1 MKKAFTLIEL
11 LVVIAI
17 IAILAAILF
26 PVFTR
31 AKQSAKR
38 TACLSNARQIG
49 MGTMMYLQANDDVMP
64 LFAQYNTTP
73 PAGDPNHR
81 GTEVLIL
88 PFVKNKDVFGSPL
101 DNGSPYLNTD
111 YANAAKGR
119 PTYLAAFGT
128 SYRYTKCLFSIGA
141 GWSMQNDDAT
151 NYQVSRTVSQA
162 AIESPANS
170 RLMRLEMLPIFSAKR
185 TANACTRYGY
195 DGPGCELDS
204 NGNTY
209 YREWTDVGG
218 SIIGADGHAVQLK
231 GAGDF
236 DDWFVSPDGHKSGEA
251 STDPGAWSGTWYS
264 LCD

>member
-49 MGTMMYLQANDDVMP
+49 MGTMMYLANNDDGMP
-64 LFAQYNTTP
+64 LFAQYNTNP
-73 PAGDPNHR
+73 PVGDPDHR

-88 PFVKNKDVFGSPL
+88 PYVKNKDVFGSPL
-101 DNGSPYLNTD
+101 DQGSPYLGTTL
-111 YANAAKGR
+111 AGSAQGS
-119 PTYLAAFGT
+119 PTYLKAFGT
-128 SYRYTKCLFSIGA
+128 SYRYTKCMFSIGA
-141 GWSMQNDDAT
+141 GWSMSNDSASSYT
-151 NYQVSRTVSQA
+151 TSVLVSHTS
-162 AIESPANS
+162 IEQPANS
-170 RLMRLEMLPIFSAKR
+170 RVMRLEMLPIFSAKR
-185 TANACTRYGY
+185 TPNSCARYGY
-195 DGPGCELDS
+195 DGAGCEIDS
-204 NGNTY
+204 SGATY

-218 SIIGADGHAVQLK
+218 SIIAADGHATQLK
-231 GAGDF
+231 GTGDF
-236 DDWFVSPDGHKSGEA
+236 DDWIVSPDGHKSGEA
-251 STDPGAWSGTWYS
+251 TTDPNAWSGTWYS